1 MSRRVHLVGIGGAG
15 MSAIASVLLESGE
28 QVTGSDRAHSLYTA
42 ELEKRGVVIE
52 YMHRAENVAGAD
64 LLVASSA
71 VPDDNVE
78 LQAALALGIPVKRR
92 AEFLGELTRGYRT
105 IAVAGTHG
113 KTTTT
118 GMIAWVL
125 EQDGRSPTFIV
136 GGMLPDLSGN
146 ARHGT
151 GREFVIEA
159 DEYDHTF
166 LGLHPDVAVVTNVEL
181 DHPDCYPTFEAFQD
195 AFAQFSQQVESMLFV
210 CKDDPGA
217 LALEPAHA
225 KRMTYGLDPDA
236 DLHAEDI
243 RVNTA
248 GGSDFL
254 VLRGSETIGLVRT
267 RLPGDHNVRNALAC
281 LAVCDYLG
289 VEFRV
294 VREALTN
301 FHGAERRF
309 QLKGQAAGVT
319 VIDDYAHHPTEIRA
333 TLSAA
338 RQRFPQGQIW
348 VVFQPHT
355 YSRLRALQA
364 EYTGAFNEA
373 DHVLVTEVF
382 AAREAADP
390 DFGGQQIADL
400 ISHPDVR
407 FRPDFDRAA
416 KELAEGAHPGD
427 VVITLSAGDGNLVG
441 DRLLEILRQNE
452 GENDHG

>member
-1 MSRRVHLVGIGGAG
+1 MGIGGAG
-15 MSAIASVLLESGE
+15 MSAIASVLLERGE
-28 QVTGSDRAHSLYTA
+28 QVTGSDRAHSPYA
-42 ELEKRGVVIE
+42 DELEKRGVVIE
-52 YMHRAENVAGAD
+52 YAHRAENVTGAD

-78 LQAALALGIPVKRR
+78 LQAARARGIPVKRR
-92 AEFLGELTRGYRT
+92 AEFLGELTRDYHT

-113 KTTTT
+113 KTTTS

-146 ARHGT
+146 AHSGT
-151 GREFVIEA
+151 GPDFVIEA

-181 DHPDCYPTFEAFQD
+181 DHPDCYPTFELFREAFV
-195 AFAQFSQQVESMLFV
+195 QFSSQVESMLFV
-210 CKDDPGA
+210 CQDDSA
-217 LALEPAHA
+217 AMTLEPVHA
-225 KRMTYGLDPDA
+225 KRMTYGLDPGA

-254 VLRGSETIGLVRT
+254 ALRGSETIGLVRT

-294 VREALTN
+294 TRDALTE
-301 FHGAERRF
+301 FHGAGRRF
-309 QLKGQAAGVT
+309 EVKGEAGGVT
-319 VIDDYAHHPTEIRA
+319 IIDDYAHHPTEIVA
-333 TLSAA
+333 TLNAA

-348 VVFQPHT
+348 AVFQPHT
-355 YSRLRALQA
+355 YSRLRALKA
-364 EYTGAFNEA
+364 EYAGAFQKA

-382 AAREAADP
+382 AAREAVDP
-390 DFGGQQIADL
+390 DFGGRQIADL

-407 FRPDFDRAA
+407 FQPDFERAA
-416 KELAEGAHPGD
+416 VELAEDVHPGD
-427 VVITLSAGDGNLVG
+427 AVVTLSAGDGNLVG
-441 DRLLEILRQNE
+441 DRLLEILRQDE
-452 GENDHG
+452 GERDHG